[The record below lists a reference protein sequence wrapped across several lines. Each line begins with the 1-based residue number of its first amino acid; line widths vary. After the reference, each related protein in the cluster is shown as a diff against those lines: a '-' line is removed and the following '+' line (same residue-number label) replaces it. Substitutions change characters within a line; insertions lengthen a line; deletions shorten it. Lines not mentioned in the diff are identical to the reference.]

1 MTIFQEKFSTGQV
14 IKAAG
19 ISNATLQSWM
29 KRDVISGEREDK
41 IEGGGSPGRY
51 RSFGFHTLMEIAVA
65 KAVVDAGVKDLPNA
79 FKAARGF
86 AYTGTDQTA
95 WHPEREPGLPFS
107 NRGKLLGHTLLAVAE
122 DRSYVA
128 FWQSGADAL
137 ADIRQALGQPE
148 GFAMVFINEVFDRVM
163 VSLNRH
169 PEEVLEAAYGAD
181 TNA

>member
-65 KAVVDAGVKDLPNA
+65 KAMIDAGVKDLSNA
-79 FKAARGF
+79 FKAARSF
-86 AYTGTDQTA
+86 AYTGTEQTELY
-95 WHPEREPGLPFS
+95 PERNPSLPFS
-107 NRGKLLGHTLLAVAE
+107 NRGKLLGRTLLAAA
-122 DRSYVA
+122 DDKSHVA

-163 VSLNRH
+163 ASLNHH
-169 PEEVLEAAYGAD
+169 PEEVFEAAYGAD